1 VLLVFYDLIY
11 TNKRFLRI
19 FLNYSTSSSS
29 AVTQDNTTGQQ
40 TSLEVSGTGLGAFLS
55 FSSYLLQHNRTHRS
69 SPYTHLCLIILLILV
84 EDTSSYPHLCSIPQ
98 SQDPA
103 FATAANAAVTTFGAN
118 APTSTGMIRL
128 CRQRQPV
135 LPKFKGPVP
144 MAAALLDVILGF
156 LKHNMKKKMQVDC
169 FR

>member
-1 VLLVFYDLIY
+1 MLLVFYDLIY
-11 TNKRFLRI
+11 TNKRFLRV
-19 FLNYSTSSSS
+19 FLNYSTSSTPGT
-29 AVTQDNTTGQQ
+29 AQDNTIGQQ
-40 TSLEVSGTGLGAFLS
+40 PNLEVSETGLGAFLS

-84 EDTSSYPHLCSIPQ
+84 EDSASYPHLCNIPQ
-98 SQDPA
+98 SQDPT
-103 FATAANAAVTTFGAN
+103 FATSANAAAMTFGAN
-118 APTSTGMIRL
+118 APSSTGVIRL

-156 LKHNMKKKMQVDC
+156 LKHNMKKKMHVDC

>member
-1 VLLVFYDLIY
+1 MLLVFYDLVY
-11 TNKRFLRI
+11 TNKRFLRV
-19 FLNYSTSSSS
+19 FLNYSTSSSPGN
-29 AVTQDNTTGQQ
+29 TQEKVAGQQ
-40 TSLEVSGTGLGAFLS
+40 HSNQEISETGLGAFLS

-69 SPYTHLCLIILLILV
+69 SPYTQLCLIILLILV
-84 EDTSSYPHLCSIPQ
+84 EDSASYQHLCNIPQ
-98 SQDPA
+98 SQDQA
-103 FATAANAAVTTFGAN
+103 FATTATAFGV
-118 APTSTGMIRL
+118 STPPIATGVVRL

-156 LKHNMKKKMQVDC
+156 LKHNLKKKMQVDC

>member
-1 VLLVFYDLIY
+1 MLLVFYDLIY
-11 TNKRFLRI
+11 TNKRFLRV
-19 FLNYSTSSSS
+19 FLNYSTSPTLG
-29 AVTQDNTTGQQ
+29 AAQDNTAGQQ
-40 TSLEVSGTGLGAFLS
+40 ASLEVSDTGLGAFLS

-69 SPYTHLCLIILLILV
+69 SPYTHLCLIILLIVV
-84 EDTSSYPHLCSIPQ
+84 EDSASYPHLCNIPQ
-98 SQDPA
+98 SQDPT
-103 FATAANAAVTTFGAN
+103 FATAANDTATTFGAN
-118 APTSTGMIRL
+118 VPSSTGMIRL